1 MTPEEIQQTIE
12 GMLAVQR
19 DIQERQLRNTEAIES
34 NSKAIEQLG
43 ERIDRVSQ
51 QQEINLQ
58 AIALLTDNISNFN
71 IINQRHENRLTQL
84 YGYQMSAD
92 TDRLN
97 IMQNLNDIKRRLNN
111 IESKLD
117 AK

>member
-12 GMLAVQR
+12 RMLSVQR
-19 DIQERQLRNTEAIES
+19 NIQERQLRNTEAIE
-34 NSKAIEQLG
+34 QLG
-43 ERIDRVSQ
+43 ARIDRVSQ

-58 AIALLTDNISNFN
+58 AIALLTENIGNLN
-71 IINQRHENRLTQL
+71 IISQRHENRLTQL

-117 AK
+117 AR

>member
-19 DIQERQLRNTEAIES
+19 DIQEKQLRNTEAIQ
-34 NSKAIEQLG
+34 QLDIRLN
-43 ERIDRVSQ
+43 RISQ
-51 QQEINLQ
+51 QQEINIQ
-58 AIALLTDNISNFN
+58 AIALLTENISNLN
-71 IINQRHENRLTQL
+71 IISQRHENRLTQL

-92 TDRLN
+92 TDKLN

-111 IESKLD
+111 IENKLD
-117 AK
+117 AR

>member
-19 DIQERQLRNTEAIES
+19 DIQEKQLRNTEAIE
-34 NSKAIEQLG
+34 QLDIRLN
-43 ERIDRVSQ
+43 RITQ

-58 AIALLTDNISNFN
+58 NIALLTENISNLN
-71 IINQRHENRLTQL
+71 IISQRHENRLTQL

-92 TDRLN
+92 TDKLN

-111 IESKLD
+111 IENKLD
-117 AK
+117 ARQ

>member
-19 DIQERQLRNTEAIES
+19 DILERQLRNTE
-34 NSKAIEQLG
+34 AIEQLG

-71 IINQRHENRLTQL
+71 IISQRHENRLTQL

>member
-19 DIQERQLRNTEAIES
+19 DIQEKQLRNTEAIQ
-34 NSKAIEQLG
+34 QLDIRLN
-43 ERIDRVSQ
+43 RISQ
-51 QQEINLQ
+51 QQEINIQ
-58 AIALLTDNISNFN
+58 AIALLTENIGNLN
-71 IINQRHENRLTQL
+71 IISQRHENRLTQL

-92 TDRLN
+92 TDKLN

-111 IESKLD
+111 IENKLD
-117 AK
+117 AR